1 MSGLRSEA
9 GMSFVSLV
17 ISLLIGFA
25 LLAMYLREVTPGG
38 PKGGVPGTALD
49 AARNQAQHFEAE
61 QKKRLEQM
69 DQIAQ

>member
-1 MSGLRSEA
+1 MRRLRSEA
-9 GMSFVSLV
+9 GMSSISLIV
-17 ISLLIGFA
+17 SLLIGFA
-25 LLAMYLREVTPGG
+25 LLALYLKEVTPGG